1 MSKSEPKKIL
11 SEEEMKT
18 KVEEAIRFY
27 KTGKKDVGALYDFTH
42 SILMIHNEAC
52 RPGRE
57 MAWITEF
64 CASFPDN

>member
-11 SEEEMKT
+11 SEEEMRA

-27 KTGKKDVGALYDFTH
+27 KTGKKDVSALYDFVY

-52 RPGRE
+52 RPGQE

>member
-11 SEEEMKT
+11 SEQEMNIKA
-18 KVEEAIRFY
+18 EEAIRFY
-27 KTGKKDVGALYDFTH
+27 KSGKKDVSALYNLVH
-42 SILMIHNEAC
+42 SLLTIHNEAC